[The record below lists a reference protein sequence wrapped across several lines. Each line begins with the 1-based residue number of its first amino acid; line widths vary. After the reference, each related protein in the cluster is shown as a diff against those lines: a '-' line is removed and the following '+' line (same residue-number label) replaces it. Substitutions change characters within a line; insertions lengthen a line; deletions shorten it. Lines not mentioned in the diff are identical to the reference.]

1 MPVHLVIFGRQGAG
15 KGTQSVRLSKHYG
28 AVHISTGD
36 MLRDAAAAGT
46 ELGLQ
51 AKEYMDSGR
60 LLPDDIMLGIVR
72 ERLAAPD
79 VVASGFLLDGFPRT
93 LAQAEALLEFADIDI
108 AVDIDVPESIV
119 VDRISSRRVC
129 SGCGRIYSLNEPPE
143 RGEVCDTCGATVVQR
158 GDDTPEAVGK
168 RLEAYRTQTEP
179 AITVFADR
187 GMLVRVDGI
196 GSPDEVAAR
205 LVEAIDSRI
214 PALG

>member
-15 KGTQSVRLSKHYG
+15 KGTQSVRLSRHYG

-36 MLRDAAAAGT
+36 MLRDAASAGT

-72 ERLAAPD
+72 ERLAESD
-79 VVASGFLLDGFPRT
+79 VQESGFLLDGFPRT
-93 LAQAEALLEFADIDI
+93 LPQAEALLGFASIDL
-108 AVDIDVPESIV
+108 AVDIDVPEEIV

-129 SGCGRIYSLNEPPE
+129 SGCGNIYSLGQPPSDAWN
-143 RGEVCDTCGATVVQR
+143 CDKCGAAVIQR
-158 GDDTPEAVGK
+158 DDDTPEAVEK
-168 RLEAYRTQTEP
+168 RLATYRTQTEP
-179 AITVFADR
+179 AIGVFSAK

-196 GSPDEVAAR
+196 GSPDDVAAR
-205 LVEAIDSRI
+205 LIGAVDTQLASR
-214 PALG
+214 G